1 MKRIVAVLMLL
12 FSSAWTFAQTATV
25 KGKVIHAD
33 TKQPYAEVILSL
45 PKLKV
50 TTSTDASGEFEIVN
64 VPYGNWELRLTA
76 DGIEDEFIMILV
88 NNAVTNLETIELKSA
103 DPGSSNYT
111 LDNSG
116 GNVED
121 ATSNDNNT
129 ASASGQNVASVLNA
143 ARDPYLNAATF
154 GWGQYFYR
162 IRGYENDNNLLYMNG
177 VPMNDLEEGGV
188 FYNSWSG
195 LNDVF
200 RGRSVQL
207 GLNPNEYNFGG
218 VGLNTSLDASASNQ
232 RKGTRLTYTA
242 TNRSYRNRVMLT
254 HSSGLKKNGWAYSV
268 SFSRR
273 WAQKGVIPGSF
284 YDAFAYYGSIE
295 KRFKKHGFSLMLVGS
310 PVRRGKQAPATKEA
324 FELAGTN
331 LYNPNWGYQNGE
343 IRNSRV
349 FSSHAP
355 MAILTHDARLSEK
368 TLLTTAVSYQFGETS
383 TTSFDWYNA
392 ADPRPDYYKYMPT
405 YIDSP
410 GATKEAID
418 WYNAHPEDN
427 YLQVQWN
434 RLYEA
439 NYMNKKS
446 GNGRAIY
453 MLGSDVEQSRKI
465 NAAVNLESVLSDH
478 VVLHTG
484 ISFQNQKN
492 HNFRRVEDLLGADY
506 WENINQFAE
515 DGILGNA
522 VSVMLNM
529 DDASTKRVEG
539 DTYGYNYNIHF
550 NKANWFGQGVFSYNT
565 FDFFL
570 SAELGYTGFYR
581 EGIYRHGLFPT
592 NSKGNSSTMTFFNY
606 RTKGGITYKLNGR
619 NYLYANGSIGTR
631 APYVDNI
638 FIAPRT
644 RNTTIENAQNEK
656 VSSAEVGYLLR
667 SPNVKGRLTF
677 FVTEVKGAVDIKRYF
692 NDNSSVGFSFT
703 NNVLQNLNKRY
714 TGLEFGTEVKLSP
727 SFTLNLAAAWTQAY
741 YTSRA
746 TSRLYDDNEEAI
758 TQGTVSPK
766 TDTVYIKNYY
776 VPAGPQTA
784 LQAAL
789 NYRSKR
795 YWFMSL
801 TFNYLANNWIDIAP
815 ARRTIDGVDLLKYK
829 SEEWSAAVDQQ
840 KLPSF
845 YTVDLFGG
853 KSFKVNKYI
862 KQAGINMFL
871 NLNIGISNVLNN
883 KNIKLYGFENLRL
896 GGSSS
901 QPDWFV
907 PKYAHALGIQYF
919 INASLRF

>member
-1 MKRIVAVLMLL
+1 MKQLYTLILMICSLTSL
-12 FSSAWTFAQTATV
+12 AQTSIV
-25 KGKVIHAD
+25 KGKIIHQD
-33 TKQPYAEVILSL
+33 TKLPFAEVSVTI
-45 PKLKV
+45 PKVKV
-50 TTSTDASGEFEIVN
+50 ATATNGEGDFIISN
-64 VPYGNWELRLTA
+64 VPYGSWELRYTF
-76 DGIEDEFIMILV
+76 DGVNEESLMIQV
-88 NNAVTNLETIELKSA
+88 TGPVTNLDVIELKSV
-103 DPGSSNYT
+103 DPNNNNYT

-162 IRGYENDNNLLYMNG
+162 MRGYENDNNLLFMNG

-188 FYNSWSG
+188 FFNSWSG

-200 RGRSVQL
+200 RGRSLNL
-207 GLNPNEYNFGG
+207 GLAPNEFNFGG
-218 VGLNTSLDASASNQ
+218 VGLNTSLDATASNQ
-232 RKGTRLTYTA
+232 RKGTRVTYTS
-242 TNRSYRNRVMLT
+242 TNRSYRNRLMVT
-254 HSSGLKKNGWAYSV
+254 HSSGLMKNGWAYSLSV
-268 SFSRR
+268 SRR
-273 WAQKGVIPGSF
+273 WAQEGAIPGTF
-284 YDAFAYYGSIE
+284 YDGLAYYAAVE
-295 KRFKKHGFSLMLVGS
+295 KRFKKQGINLMIVGS
-310 PVRRGKQAPATKEA
+310 PVTRGKVGPATKEA

-331 LYNPNWGYQNGE
+331 LYNPNWGYQGGE
-343 IRNSRV
+343 VRNSRV
-349 FSSHAP
+349 FKSHAP
-355 MAILTHDARLSEK
+355 MAILTHDARLSEN
-368 TLLTTAVSYQFGETS
+368 TILTTAISYQTGETS

-410 GATKEAID
+410 SATKEAID
-418 WYNAHPEDN
+418 WYNAHPEDH
-427 YLQVQWN
+427 YLQVQWD

-439 NYMNKKS
+439 NRMNKKS
-446 GNGRAIY
+446 GFGRSIY
-453 MLGSDVEQSRKI
+453 MLGADVEASRKI
-465 NAAVNLESVLSDH
+465 NAAVNLESIVNDHIVLY
-478 VVLHTG
+478 TG
-484 ISFQNQKN
+484 LSFQNQKN
-492 HNFRRVEDLLGADY
+492 HNFRRVEDLLGGDY

-515 DGILGNA
+515 DGILGSA
-522 VSVMLNM
+522 VSVLLNM
-529 DDASTKRVEG
+529 DDASTRREVG
-539 DTYGYNYNIHF
+539 DEYGYNYNIHF
-550 NKANWFGQGVFSYNT
+550 NKANWFGQGVFTYNK

-570 SAELGYTGFYR
+570 AGELGYTGFYR
-581 EGIYRHGLFPT
+581 EGIYRHGLFPN

-606 RTKGGITYKLNGR
+606 KAKGGVTYKLNGR
-619 NYLYANGSIGTR
+619 NYLYANGTIGTR
-631 APYVDNI
+631 APFVDNV

-656 VSSAEVGYLLR
+656 IQSAEVGYLLR

-677 FVTEVKGAVDIKRYF
+677 FVTEIEGASDIKRYF
-692 NDNSSVGFSFT
+692 NDNSAVGFSFT

-714 TGLEFGTEVKLSP
+714 TGLEFGTEVKISP

-795 YWFMSL
+795 FWFASIS
-801 TFNYLANNWIDIAP
+801 FNYLANNWIDFAP
-815 ARRTIDGVDLLKYK
+815 ARRTIEGVDLLKYK
-829 SEEWSAAVDQQ
+829 SEEWSAAIDQQ
-840 KLPSF
+840 RLPSF

-862 KQAGINMFL
+862 KKAGNNTFL

-896 GGSSS
+896 GGNSA

-907 PKYAHALGIQYF
+907 PRYAHALGIQYF
-919 INASLRF
+919 INLALRF